1 MVLAAFRLA
10 FLCLTSSPTLCG
22 YRAAPLTTT
31 LAYAS
36 RSVERSHSQPHKI
49 QTRRTMTTEDNANA
63 DAVGLA
69 DIGAATA
76 RNGDETEAVN
86 ATNIKSWRA
95 MLEASSAKSRKVRGG
110 NYVQIA
116 TVDPVTNQPRCR
128 TVVFRGFVKLP
139 EGHSCYSSCDNFSC
153 IMKMITDSRSQKV
166 VEVMGHPNRAAE
178 LVWWFGKS
186 SEQYRVTG
194 ELLFVG
200 SGQFPLDQDRDLL
213 IARKEQWGNL
223 SDSAR
228 DGFLVEPTPGASY
241 SGEAKGPAGGRD
253 EEGHVMPPPDNFL
266 LMLLIPKSVDYLLLT
281 NNYRQLDEKSA
292 TGDWS
297 SLRINP

>member
-1 MVLAAFRLA
+1 M
-10 FLCLTSSPTLCG
+10 TSTS
-22 YRAAPLTTT
+22 
-31 LAYAS
+31 
-36 RSVERSHSQPHKI
+36 
-49 QTRRTMTTEDNANA
+49 EDNANA
-63 DAVGLA
+63 IGLA
-69 DIGAATA
+69 DIGAATE
-76 RNGDETEAVN
+76 RSGDETEYN
-86 ATNIKSWRA
+86 ATEIKSWRA
-95 MLEASSAKSRKVRGG
+95 MMEISSNKSRKVRGG
-110 NYVQIA
+110 NFVQIA
-116 TVDPVTNQPRCR
+116 TVDPETNQPRCR

-139 EGHSCYSSCDNFSC
+139 EGHPCFSSVDNLSC

-200 SGQFPLDQDRDLL
+200 SGQFALDQDRDLL

-228 DGFLVEPTPGASY
+228 EGFLVEPTPGASY
-241 SGEAKGPAGGRD
+241 SGESKVPAGGRD
-253 EEGHVMPPPDNFL
+253 EEGNVMPPPDNFL

-281 NNYRQLDEKSA
+281 NNYRQVDERIAS
-292 TGDWS
+292 GDWS
-297 SLRINP
+297 SLRVNP